1 MLFPLAPPLRQ
12 PAYFVD
18 TIQTYGPSFY
28 GSPQMAVYYNTLA
41 AMPSLHFSWTVIL
54 GVLLFR
60 TLKGWRRAAGILYPV
75 VTFFAIT
82 ITGNHYI
89 LDAVAGGGLAGVSLG
104 LMGLANRRRR
114 LWPGIGSSLG
124 RLTGR

>member
-1 MLFPLAPPLRQ
+1 MRILRQ
-12 PAYFVD
+12 GSHVGELNADRSNHPYGIVED
-18 TIQTYGPSFY
+18 T
-28 GSPQMAVYYNTLA
+28 L
-41 AMPSLHFSWTVIL
+41 
-54 GVLLFR
+54 
-60 TLKGWRRAAGILYPV
+60 RRAAGILYPV

-89 LDAVAGGGLAGVSLG
+89 LDAVAGGGLAGVSFG
-104 LMGLANRRRR
+104 LMELASRRRR